1 MAGKLQDK
9 VAVITGD
16 NSGIGLATARE
27 FKANGASVV
36 IFGRNR
42 QTLDKAAASLGDGCL
57 AIQGDVRQL
66 GDIDRLF
73 GQTAMTFGK
82 IDVLIANAGIAK
94 FAPVGILPESQFD
107 ELCEI
112 HFKGRSS
119 HAEGIAASPRR
130 RLGHSGKCL

>member
-112 HFKGRSS
+112 LQGAFFTCRRHCRISATAPRSFW
-119 HAEGIAASPRR
+119 
-130 RLGHSGKCL
+130 